1 MCFGYNPLRWIAEVS
16 ARRKIRLAR
25 STSLRVLSLS
35 KDSRLTLRRA
45 ERMILSKSRG
55 ASRSG
60 RVEAFQADISRTTIW
75 HLLVFLTRFY
85 HSVIP
90 MKLVPDFDRGMGIQI
105 FLLILDSRLDPAFA
119 ARSFASAE

>member
-1 MCFGYNPLRWIAEVS
+1 MP
-16 ARRKIRLAR
+16 ARN
-25 STSLRVLSLS
+25 
-35 KDSRLTLRRA
+35 
-45 ERMILSKSRG
+45 
-55 ASRSG
+55 ASRFFHRDAGGLLSES
-60 RVEAFQADISRTTIW
+60 VPSRPHSILNNTFDRDREICTTIR

-90 MKLVPDFDRGMGIQI
+90 MKMGIQI